1 MNAEDMTLA
10 RRLLMELYAA
20 YYPSMYFKN
29 LEAMSLKRS
38 TRNASFSRAWLKHI
52 HRLARPKVRDGFSK
66 KSAFL
71 ESLFDICQPIREK
84 ELADFDQIPR
94 PLCLDQIKE
103 RLLARDFSTLMRF
116 LHALK
121 KLVDQRQYFKKG
133 TTPDK
138 YLKQLDD
145 MLEQFLLQHMH
156 SYWLHVDDVRSS
168 K

>member
-29 LEAMSLKRS
+29 LEAMS
-38 TRNASFSRAWLKHI
+38 
-52 HRLARPKVRDGFSK
+52 
-66 KSAFL
+66 
-71 ESLFDICQPIREK
+71 